1 MALQA
6 TDLFVFQREGVL
18 SQCPIGELQDK
29 MQDTDLVM
37 LQRDGGPLSKTT
49 WGDKDNFQD
58 TDLFVVHNGTQMCQ
72 TTWGAIAPNLALV
85 KEIKLNKTE
94 TWDFSTQFT
103 AEEWSG
109 DKPKELYVRSSAVIY
124 GQPGTPAL
132 TSGDTP
138 FGGTLLV
145 VIEGELYGG
154 AGTANGGAG
163 GTALKITNGV
173 ATVVNKNKMY
183 GGGGGGG
190 QGGQGGSG
198 SYYVDSGCRANEGC
212 NKNTCYNN
220 NDCSSGLICTG
231 GQGMCWDSSEDMQ
244 ACCNCCVSR
253 TYYYPEGGNGGD
265 GGQGQDYLNAAG
277 TGLVVLMAATAQ
289 AVVVPVVT
297 VVTGVNPEL
306 LVKPVLTVIVEAVKL
321 EVLAELLGITS
332 KVPLVRLSQMKVKS
346 KELLTS
352 NAIHNHTKHYW
363 SNHS

>member
-29 MQDTDLVM
+29 MQDTDLIM
-37 LQRDGGPLSKTT
+37 LQRGGGPLSKTT

-72 TTWGAIAPNLALV
+72 TTWADIAPNLAIV
-85 KEIKLNKTE
+85 KEINLNKTE

-190 QGGQGGSG
+190 QGGKGGSG
-198 SYYVDSGCRANEGC
+198 SYYVDSGCLSNEGC

-277 TGLVVLMAATAQ
+277 TGSAGANGNNGSGSGGTGGDGGNWGEPGTAGQ
-289 AVVVPVVT
+289 AGGNGNNGSGQAGSPGGT
-297 VVTGVNPEL
+297 AGHYFEGTAGTSFTNEGEI
-306 LVKPVLTVIVEAVKL
+306 K
-321 EVLAELLGITS
+321 GIT
-332 KVPLVRLSQMKVKS
+332 
-346 KELLTS
+346 
-352 NAIHNHTKHYW
+352 NI
-363 SNHS
+363 